1 MPIKV
6 VDSPEAVTNVL
17 ASSFGRILTRKFN
30 FHVGLFNMIFHYMQD
45 SYRGRWEQQKSV
57 SHRLA
62 EVDRLSGSR
71 LLDGGKRVRIS
82 KKEKYMNLPRGILET
97 RRSRL

>member
-1 MPIKV
+1 M
-6 VDSPEAVTNVL
+6 L
-17 ASSFGRILTRKFN
+17 SSSSDHILTRKFN

-82 KKEKYMNLPRGILET
+82 KKEKYMNLPRGIMET